1 MRYSCKCS
9 QVLRLHLPLVWSPDP
24 GQLWHTYDKKL
35 LGLSVSVGIQIN
47 RQKDGHA
54 FSTNSNAVALNMRT
68 RITITLLNLSKYQRK
83 IFMLS
88 EPHAAILELNNHP
101 FLVKLWIC
109 STSWITTYIN
119 YYTYMIVFQNR
130 NKITPLVVLQILAMN
145 YNS

>member
-1 MRYSCKCS
+1 
-9 QVLRLHLPLVWSPDP
+9 
-24 GQLWHTYDKKL
+24 
-35 LGLSVSVGIQIN
+35 
-47 RQKDGHA
+47 
-54 FSTNSNAVALNMRT
+54 
-68 RITITLLNLSKYQRK
+68 
-83 IFMLS
+83 MLS